1 MLICSPRG
9 KTRAK
14 WMAIFRP
21 FQLTVSDK
29 EKNDIC
35 EVGTRLSKEMEK
47 SVPSF
52 RSYHVPELC
61 GGGGGN
67 THTPSHTPTHPPAP
81 FNLGIFTSHQLTDR

>member
-61 GGGGGN
+61 GGGGGE
-67 THTPSHTPTHPPAP
+67 THTHPATPPHIPPPRLISA
-81 FNLGIFTSHQLTDR
+81 FLHLIS